1 MNTDDMLNSPA
12 LKKAAVTF
20 ATGYAR
26 RMMEGQYTR
35 LMETE
40 LGKRA
45 AQLTRPSKYAVE
57 VVLNGIVAY
66 LSTKESTLANT
77 PVKEFLWEIAKDA
90 PSEISKRLLN
100 GDHKFASTA
109 ATPDVETGD
118 GDSRTVLDGLLR
130 MDADDLGTF
139 LSWLEKATPEERSQM
154 AESMA
159 KLTEDEQR
167 KLMTL
172 QSEQGRTLLATS
184 PKSVRSQK
192 TRPPE
197 VQADLDAA
205 HRRLDEQLRQ
215 LRGKAEE

>member
-1 MNTDDMLNSPA
+1 MNADDMLKSPA

-35 LMETE
+35 LMQTE
-40 LGKRA
+40 LGNRA
-45 AQLTRPSKYAVE
+45 AHLSRPSKYAVE
-57 VVLNGIVAY
+57 VLLNGIVAY
-66 LSTKESTLANT
+66 LSTKEGTIANT

-100 GDHKFASTA
+100 GEHKTATNA
-109 ATPDVETGD
+109 ATNDVEPGND
-118 GDSRTVLDGLLR
+118 DSRTVLDGLLR

-139 LSWLEKATPEERSQM
+139 LSWLEKATPDERSQM
-154 AESMA
+154 AEAMA

-172 QSEQGRTLLATS
+172 QDEQVRTLLTTPSRHVTS
-184 PKSVRSQK
+184 P
-192 TRPPE
+192 
-197 VQADLDAA
+197 
-205 HRRLDEQLRQ
+205 
-215 LRGKAEE
+215 